1 MTKDGT
7 LAMTSISRLVLAVA
21 LIIGLS
27 LAVAGRG
34 GGGQTVHTVPQL
46 QAALPGLHGGTVLVR
61 GVLLFIRCMVGMGVV
76 CPSDEVYMPT
86 SGKTHVPYLPVVLGP
101 ENPLL
106 VPLRRAHVIAPYIPS
121 TLTTRTYLAQILSH
135 PALPCAGVGPCPR
148 VILLDTLR

>member
-1 MTKDGT
+1 
-7 LAMTSISRLVLAVA
+7 MTSISRLVLAVA

-34 GGGQTVHTVPQL
+34 GGGQTVYTVPQL
-46 QAALPGLHGGTVLVR
+46 QAALPGLH
-61 GVLLFIRCMVGMGVV
+61 GMGVV